1 MGHIKQETMP
11 VIRDLRDFDRQSG
24 NRLERLVFN
33 YRPLFMLLMALA
45 TVVLG
50 YMAATRLE
58 LRPSFEK
65 MIPQSQPYIQNFLE
79 NRQSLRGLGNSVR
92 VVVENTQGD
101 IFDPGYLDVL
111 KQAGPDGKKTY
122 DRVAARVGMGRWG
135 KVEEIAYPCIFL
147 ASDASSWM
155 TGETIPIDGGRH
167 LTCAR

>member
-1 MGHIKQETMP
+1 MP
-11 VIRDLRDFDRQSG
+11 VIRDLRDFDHRSG

-33 YRPLFMLLMALA
+33 FRPLFMLLMALA

-79 NRQSLRGLGNSVR
+79 NRASLRGLGNSVR

-101 IFDPGYLDVL
+101 IFDPEYLDVL
-111 KQAGPDGKKTY
+111 KQVNDQLFLTEGV
-122 DRVAARVGMGRWG
+122 DRA
-135 KVEEIAYPCIFL
+135 
-147 ASDASSWM
+147 WM
-155 TGETIPIDGGRH
+155 KSLWSCLLYTSPSPRD
-167 LTCAR
+167 